1 MNENTAISRIAV
13 RRWPAAALLLL
24 LAVTL
29 GVSGCTRLRARDQ
42 LNKGV
47 ANFREGHYDAAIEN
61 FKESR
66 SLDPDL
72 LNARVY
78 LATAYAAMYIP
89 GAPSDENV
97 RVGEQAVAEF
107 QDVLKYDA
115 GNLSA
120 IDGLGSILFQMAG
133 TPFQPEKYNESKT
146 YHLKH
151 IALSPGDAEPY
162 YWVGVINWTLAYRAN
177 TELRQIYNVENPRR
191 QIKDLDPLPEALRAQ
206 FAEQYGAVVDEAT
219 QMLEKAMQLRP
230 NYADAVSY
238 QSLVLRQK
246 ADQSDSI
253 TRAALEKQA
262 DEMLE
267 QSRVI
272 RQREA
277 EEAAKG

>member
-219 QMLEKAMQLRP
+219 QMLEKAIQLRP

-246 ADQSDSI
+246 ADQSDST
-253 TRAALEKQA
+253 TRAALERQA
-262 DEMLE
+262 DELLE